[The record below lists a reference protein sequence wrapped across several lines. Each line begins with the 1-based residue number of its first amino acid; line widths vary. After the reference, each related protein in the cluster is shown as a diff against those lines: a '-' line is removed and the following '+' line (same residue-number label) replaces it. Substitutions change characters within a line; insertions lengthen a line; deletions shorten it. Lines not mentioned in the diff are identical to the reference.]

1 MSSDLKSKDYEIQQL
16 KLKVQEG
23 SSTTVD
29 QTNNKDKTIK
39 SLQQKVALALNQK
52 KVQEADSD
60 LLKKRLSDMMTTLEK
75 NEKRDNHVFE
85 HFMGH
90 AP

>member
-1 MSSDLKSKDYEIQQL
+1 MTKLEKEKEKMSSDLKSKDYEIQQL

-39 SLQQKVALALNQK
+39 SLQQKVALALN
-52 KVQEADSD
+52 
-60 LLKKRLSDMMTTLEK
+60 
-75 NEKRDNHVFE
+75 
-85 HFMGH
+85 
-90 AP
+90 